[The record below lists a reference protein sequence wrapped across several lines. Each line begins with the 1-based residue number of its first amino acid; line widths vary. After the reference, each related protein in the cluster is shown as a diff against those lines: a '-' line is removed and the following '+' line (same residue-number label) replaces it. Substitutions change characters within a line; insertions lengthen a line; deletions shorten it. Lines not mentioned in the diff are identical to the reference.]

1 MCIEYFSKKDPNGKL
16 SIEKHVANKSP
27 KEYSELI
34 IYCSK
39 FIEFNLLPFKEKVYC
54 YINQLTEL
62 PKCYCGNKLLFKD
75 KLSGYRTYCS
85 IKCGTNHVDRKDM
98 VSIIVIIIISKT

>member
-39 FIEFNLLPFKEKVYC
+39 F
-54 YINQLTEL
+54 YIIQ
-62 PKCYCGNKLLFKD
+62 KNKL
-75 KLSGYRTYCS
+75 R
-85 IKCGTNHVDRKDM
+85 N
-98 VSIIVIIIISKT
+98 II